1 MERVT
6 VQTPL
11 GPISLDHS
19 GTKAV
24 ALGQVMPLT
33 WWREQLDRG
42 LFGGHGHSFRMDDC
56 DICDVLS
63 AAIQAVGK
71 DAVIA
76 SDAAFAKAAKQLQ
89 STPKGALP

>member
-1 MERVT
+1 MDTIRVS
-6 VQTPL
+6 TPL
-11 GPISLDHS
+11 GWLTIEHS
-19 GTKAV
+19 GTKAK
-24 ALGQVMPLT
+24 AFGQVMPLA

-56 DICDVLS
+56 DICDLLS